1 MFYIND
7 QFYSEQD
14 LENRWRQLADNDGFN
29 ECRRLAVVTE
39 DLFEWLAVAL
49 FCQRRGRS
57 VAPIHPDTPK
67 AGALEKARQLQC
79 DGLVWQLAENIQR
92 LTLDKQAADDRAS
105 GTLIQFSS
113 GTTGAPKR
121 VERRW
126 SEIAT
131 EIEHYNRALD
141 FEDDVVPVVACPV
154 THSYGL
160 ICGVMATLARG
171 QTPHIVSG
179 WNPKYLIRILSG
191 YRKPVL
197 YSSPTFIKAL
207 IDLWPADRPLYGV
220 MTSGSAMPTRWFRAL
235 SQMTAQLWQQYG
247 CSEAGCVAVAR
258 DPAESGI
265 VGQPLGHC
273 GIVAGTSSEQ
283 PGEVVVLQGERHIH
297 TRDSGYLDRQGQLH
311 FCGRLDDTI
320 VVSGLNVYPREVEDA
335 LTDHEGIHDAVAFKV
350 QDALAGERIGVFY
363 TGDANLSETEVRRW
377 CAGRLARHQWPSWVR
392 YREELPRL
400 PNGKIS
406 RRQLSRQYGQGGE
419 AVQGQG
425 AA

>member
-7 QFYSEQD
+7 QFYGEQD
-14 LENRWRQLADNDGFN
+14 LENRWRELADDDRFN
-29 ECRRLAVVTE
+29 QCRRLAVATE
-39 DLFEWLAVAL
+39 DMFEWLAIAL
-49 FCQRRGRS
+49 FCRRRGRS

-67 AGALEKARQLQC
+67 AGALEKARQMQC
-79 DGLVWQLAENIQR
+79 DGLVWQRAESIHR
-92 LTLDKQAADDRAS
+92 LTGGNRVDN
-105 GTLIQFSS
+105 TLIQFSS

-126 SEIAT
+126 SDIAT
-131 EIEHYNRALD
+131 EIKHYNRALD

-160 ICGVMATLARG
+160 ICGVLATLARG

-197 YSSPTFIKAL
+197 YSSPPFIKSLMAF
-207 IDLWPADRPLYGV
+207 WPADKPLYGV
-220 MTSGSAMPTRWFRAL
+220 MTSGSPMPASWFREL
-235 SQMTAQLWQQYG
+235 SRLTAQLWQQYG
-247 CSEAGCVAVAR
+247 CSEAGCVAVASE
-258 DPAESGI
+258 PAESAI

-273 GIVAGTSSEQ
+273 SIVAGLSSEQ
-283 PGEVVVLQGERHIH
+283 PGEVVVLQGERRIH
-297 TRDSGYLDRQGQLH
+297 TNDCGYLDGRGQLH

-335 LTDHEGIHDAVAFKV
+335 LMAHEGIRDAVAFKV
-350 QDALAGERIGVFY
+350 QDALAGERIGVLY

-406 RRQLSRQYGQGGE
+406 RRQLSRHFGQGGE
-419 AVQGQG
+419 AIQDQG